1 MSTSKKEQL
10 GSIDTVI
17 VFAGVFLAVAG
28 TVSST
33 VIYLNGWHAVYAG
46 ILFGCCVGVSV
57 ALATPTQRGHPQ
69 NQCNHHDYYLK
80 SMEGVPYHQLG
91 VSIDGIAWFKQKY
104 ESELLE
110 QIKKRAHL
118 TGLKTLRPTF
128 TKPTLDDATG
138 YDWYCFSHALPS
150 LKPSADSQPNFLLAG
165 LFCRQRAM
173 ETVSKYH
180 GGKSLVEILRDT
192 GIPGLVGRFVE
203 FISSIC

>member
-46 ILFGCCVGVSV
+46 ILFGCCVGVGV
-57 ALATPTQRGHPQ
+57 ALATPTQRGHP
-69 NQCNHHDYYLK
+69 LK

-91 VSIDGIAWFKQKY
+91 VSIEGIAWFKQKY

-118 TGLKTLRPTF
+118 TGLETLRPTF

-138 YDWYCFSHALPS
+138 YDWYCFSHAFPS

-165 LFCRQRAM
+165 
-173 ETVSKYH
+173 V
-180 GGKSLVEILRDT
+180 IL
-192 GIPGLVGRFVE
+192 
-203 FISSIC
+203 